1 MKRILILLVLICS
14 IFCEENPCF
23 DIAKTAK
30 NAKEC
35 ASRTRVNK
43 ENVCCIIQVSGKNTI
58 TGKND
63 VIGECYEF
71 MKGVTEE
78 TVKQV
83 FDAYFKNLIPF
94 ITDASVKSFKCSSS
108 FLKVGF
114 LLSIL
119 FLL

>member
-1 MKRILILLVLICS
+1 MKRILILLVLICF

-23 DIAKTAK
+23 DLSKRAKD
-30 NAKEC
+30 AKEC

-43 ENVCCIIQVSGKNTI
+43 ENVCCFIQVSGKNSV
-58 TGKND
+58 TGQNE

-78 TVKQV
+78 TVKQI
-83 FDAYFKNLIPF
+83 FDAYFKNFIPLL
-94 ITDASVKSFKCSSS
+94 TDASFKSFKCSSS

-114 LLSIL
+114 LLSIM